1 MALSIRNEEAERLAR
16 EVARETGET
25 ITQAISRSLEERLMR
40 LNGRRGTRD
49 LVQEMLKIGSR
60 CAALPDLD
68 TRSVDEILGYGN
80 DGAPR

>member
-1 MALSIRNEEAERLAR
+1 MALSIRNNEAERLAR

-25 ITQAISRSLEERLMR
+25 ITQAILRSLEERLMR
-40 LNGRRGTRD
+40 LNGRRLAGD

-68 TRSVDEILGYGN
+68 IRSADEILGYGD